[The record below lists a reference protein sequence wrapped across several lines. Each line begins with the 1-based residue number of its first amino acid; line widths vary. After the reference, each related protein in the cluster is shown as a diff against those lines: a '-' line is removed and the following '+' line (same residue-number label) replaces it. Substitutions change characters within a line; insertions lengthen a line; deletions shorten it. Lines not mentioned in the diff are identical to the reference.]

1 MNDHAFGRVG
11 NGRVSEPVRGRARA
25 DNPAAGAGVRRS
37 APGALDALVRA
48 ALDSARPGL
57 IVMDTSLTVQLITKG
72 AIELLGI
79 MPDDAAIAR
88 PVMSLLAR
96 SQSLDPAALQAVA
109 TAFLMSGDREER
121 QVLVSVP
128 AAQGSRVIAMDVRP
142 AGSLG
147 WVASLEDVTQSRQT
161 RDWLVEHASS
171 DPVTG
176 LWNRQHLMLML
187 QDLLEESGRLTEG
200 QEGTVMLLVALVR
213 PKALKDSLGLTAADS
228 LLRVA
233 ASRLSTLLREG
244 DLLARFP
251 AEEFA
256 VVLPGDCGQ
265 ASAAAMAERIVESL
279 SRPYVLDGHMVTIHA
294 QVGIARAPQ
303 DASTPE
309 TLVAAAALALANASA
324 NTLVRFFEP
333 TLHETARRRR
343 HLEHDLSRALA
354 AEEFELWY
362 QPQIDLSRHCIR
374 VFEALIRWRSPS
386 RGLVPPA
393 EFIPLCEETGLIVPL
408 GDWVLQRAC
417 MEAATWPD
425 DIAVAVNASAL
436 QFETGKFGRSVARA
450 LAASGLPARRLEI
463 EVTESL
469 LLHDQASVEDTIHV
483 LRELGVHLVLD
494 DFGTGYA
501 SLSQL
506 SRFHFD
512 KIKIDRSFI
521 SPMPGTRPN
530 HGAIVRSIAA
540 LGASLGIPTTAEG
553 VETVAQLERVRADG
567 CTCVQGYYFS
577 KPVPSDGIAPVLQ
590 RLHHAV
596 PANDGLIPTR
606 IKHDS
611 RASPSPCVGEGRG
624 EGSLD

>member
-1 MNDHAFGRVG
+1 MNDHAFGGLG
-11 NGRVSEPVRGRARA
+11 NGGGSEPVRGRGRP
-25 DNPAAGAGVRRS
+25 DNPATGATVRRGQ
-37 APGALDALVRA
+37 PVALDTLLRA

-57 IVMDTSLTVQLITKG
+57 IVMDTSLTVQLITR
-72 AIELLGI
+72 AAVELLGI

-128 AAQGSRVIAMDVRP
+128 ATQGSRVIAMDVRP

-187 QDLLEESGRLTEG
+187 QDLLEAEG
-200 QEGTVMLLVALVR
+200 QDGTVMLLVALVR
-213 PKALKDSLGLTAADS
+213 PKALRDSLGLTASDS

-265 ASAAAMAERIVESL
+265 ASAAAMAERIVEAL
-279 SRPYVLDGHMVTIHA
+279 SRPYVLEGQMVTIHA

-303 DASTPE
+303 DGTTPE

-343 HLEHDLSRALA
+343 HLEHDLGRALA

-362 QPQIDLSRHCIR
+362 QPQIDLSRQCIR

-386 RGLVPPA
+386 RGLVSPA
-393 EFIPLCEETGLIVPL
+393 EFIPLCEETGLIVPV

-469 LLHDQASVEDTIHV
+469 LLHDQASVEDTIHA

-521 SPMPGTRPN
+521 SPIPDSRAN

-540 LGASLGIPTTAEG
+540 LGSSLGIPTTAEG

-577 KPVPSDGIAPVLQ
+577 KPVPADGIAAVLQ
-590 RLHHAV
+590 RLHHAALADNGITV
-596 PANDGLIPTR
+596 SAN
-606 IKHDS
+606 S
-611 RASPSPCVGEGRG
+611 RGDADTPRTAHPVECSE
-624 EGSLD
+624 